1 MAEVGIAAAAA
12 ALGVSGDTVRR
23 RIKRGELVSR
33 RTAGGRVL
41 VTVPD
46 DLVGTAG
53 ASAIPAATTPAGVD
67 PGPLRM
73 ELEHTRAMLGE
84 VRRRAGALERQVER
98 DAEERE
104 QLRRLLANAQ
114 QQLGLLLPAPNTTL
128 A

>member
-46 DLVGTAG
+46 HLVGTA
-53 ASAIPAATTPAGVD
+53 IPAASTPVGVD

-73 ELEHTRAMLGE
+73 ELGTRG
-84 VRRRAGALERQVER
+84 RCWER
-98 DAEERE
+98 
-104 QLRRLLANAQ
+104 
-114 QQLGLLLPAPNTTL
+114 
-128 A
+128 